1 MIKYCM
7 NILNCKCLIK
17 RVMACL
23 IFVSPL
29 ASPISASAEE
39 TITGVYSIQNAVE
52 DYRGTRFFEISRN
65 QYQEYIVTADRSF
78 ESVAYYDAEHHELF
92 CVIETAHQYN
102 TLMKFRIE
110 GDALTVYS
118 LYSEKWNE
126 YPGVYK
132 K

>member
-1 MIKYCM
+1 MFDFRIPARIPDIRISRG
-7 NILNCKCLIK
+7 NDNRGLLDSK
-17 RVMACL
+17 RGRRL
-23 IFVSPL
+23 P
-29 ASPISASAEE
+29 
-39 TITGVYSIQNAVE
+39 GNA
-52 DYRGTRFFEISRN
+52 FFEISRN
-65 QYQEYIVTADRSF
+65 QYQEYVVTADRSF

-110 GDALTVYS
+110 GGALTVYS